1 MKEVALHLHL
11 CEATHISG
19 TQLISPLLKS
29 DLQRVDIDRQQFAD
43 KFANAIQHEF
53 LMKGRFS
60 ELAKLLID
68 QEIDHEVLKV
78 ELDASPAHYY
88 PELSLPFDMFYF
100 SAAESDMY
108 WIGFIPVLGLSGVGK
123 NLEALRQNM
132 IDNIRLEFI
141 RHQRLASIPSL
152 ITTQWF
158 SDVKV
163 HAHPTDFFFYTMSEM
178 EEMQQE
184 KEDQLIQKI
193 LKRFPV
199 EHNELVGLE
208 EKYEQLATTL
218 KSNTPTS
225 VLVVGGS
232 GKGKTEVIRQFVRE
246 REKHQMGQVKVWQ
259 TTAAQLIHR
268 LTGLGSWED
277 YLAQLC
283 NELRTTGDI
292 LYFPSLAD
300 LFEVGQYVGNNLSIA
315 DYLRDYISRG
325 DIVVLT
331 ECTPEQATRIEMRA
345 PGFLAL
351 FAEIRLPELERDQL
365 EQIVVRKSNFLA
377 SKHQLQADED
387 AALEILRLQQW
398 FTPYSGLPG
407 KTLVFLDSLY
417 SEKKKT
423 ADPNVRKA
431 DIYHA
436 FSQETGLPE
445 FMIHDQLPLIYD
457 EVNSFFQQNI
467 YGQREA
473 IEIVLELL
481 FSIKAAVIKRGKP
494 LASLLFVGPT
504 GVGKTEM
511 AKVLAQFLFGN
522 REKMIRFD
530 MSEYA
535 DLQAVMR
542 LTGDTGTGEGLLTG
556 TVRQNPFS
564 VILFD
569 ELEKVHSSFY
579 DLLLQILGEGRLTDA
594 RGRVADFCST
604 IIIMTSNI
612 GARAFQTGGIG
623 FSDTDTSESDASQHF
638 RTAVQSHF
646 RPELFNRLDRII
658 AFAPLQKAVIRLI
671 VNRELDQLKKREGF
685 EGRDL
690 IFELDKDVR
699 DYLGTEGYNARYGAR
714 FLQRTLR
721 EKLIIPLSHQLNL
734 FDYQTP
740 LHVHAYMKEDEL
752 VFDIQKRKEVP
763 LLESMLSEK
772 DDLRTGEFVEQVT
785 ARRRLTHQ
793 IMEATLY
800 AKVLSQL
807 DQLERNLKYLKK
819 RKKENEFWQNSTQTK
834 QYMDLMELK
843 GRMEQAMTDIE
854 QVELDNFLMIHDAE
868 IDPKAQFEIFT
879 NWEKEFTT
887 LKTQLI
893 QLESN
898 TYSTCSLAIYG
909 AVGSLYELT
918 KIYLEIAKRKGFEVT
933 HHTVWFDSQAKD
945 EEKKYIRKKGHTHSM
960 SDQYFLIGLEMEITG
975 DLSFFYLQGE
985 EGFQKYINKK
995 RVPLNYFVA
1004 MQQGTLKEYDTP
1016 EGVHRQKFF
1025 SQQTY
1030 RRTYHPTE
1038 GLQDT
1043 RYRVTLPGKHF
1054 DKNLFQLLEEKFEQK
1069 LNQYLIS

>member
-1 MKEVALHLHL
+1 MA
-11 CEATHISG
+11 
-19 TQLISPLLKS
+19 
-29 DLQRVDIDRQQFAD
+29 
-43 KFANAIQHEF
+43 
-53 LMKGRFS
+53 
-60 ELAKLLID
+60 
-68 QEIDHEVLKV
+68 
-78 ELDASPAHYY
+78 
-88 PELSLPFDMFYF
+88 
-100 SAAESDMY
+100 
-108 WIGFIPVLGLSGVGK
+108 
-123 NLEALRQNM
+123 
-132 IDNIRLEFI
+132 
-141 RHQRLASIPSL
+141 
-152 ITTQWF
+152 
-158 SDVKV
+158 
-163 HAHPTDFFFYTMSEM
+163 EM

-199 EHNELVGLE
+199 ENNELVGLRD
-208 EKYEQLATTL
+208 KYDQLITTL

-232 GKGKTEVIRQFVRE
+232 GKGKTEVIRQFIRE

-268 LTGLGSWED
+268 LTAMGSWED

-283 NELRTTGDI
+283 NELRATGDI
-292 LYFPSLAD
+292 LYFPNLAD
-300 LFEVGQYVGNNLSIA
+300 LFEVGQYVGNNLSVA

-331 ECTPEQATRIEMRA
+331 ECTPEQASRIELRA

-351 FAEIRLPELERDQL
+351 FSEIRLPELERDQL
-365 EQIVVRKSNFLA
+365 EKIVVKKSKFLA
-377 SKHQLQADED
+377 KKHQLKADDD

-407 KTLVFLDSLY
+407 KTLVFLDSLF

-423 ADPNVRKA
+423 DDLAVKKA

-445 FMIHDQLPLIYD
+445 FMINDQLPLIYD
-457 EVNSFFQQNI
+457 DVNGFFQKNI
-467 YGQREA
+467 YGQKEA
-473 IEIVLELL
+473 IDIVLELL

-542 LTGDTGTGEGLLTG
+542 LTGDTGGEGLLTG

-579 DLLLQILGEGRLTDA
+579 DLLLQILGEGRLTDS

-623 FSDTDTSESDASQHF
+623 FSETETSESDASQHF
-638 RTAVQSHF
+638 RTAVQTHF

-671 VNRELDQLKKREGF
+671 VNRELEQLKKREGF

-690 IFELDKDVR
+690 KFELEEEVR
-699 DYLGTEGYNARYGAR
+699 DFLGTRGYNARYGAR

-734 FDYQTP
+734 FEYQTP
-740 LHVHAYMKEDEL
+740 LLVKGYMKEDEL

-763 LLESMLSEK
+763 LLESMLSA
-772 DDLRTGEFVEQVT
+772 DTDLRIGEFVERVT
-785 ARRRLTHQ
+785 AARRLIHQ
-793 IMEATLY
+793 VMEATLY
-800 AKVLSQL
+800 SRVLSQL

-819 RKKENEFWQNSTQTK
+819 RKKESEFWQNSVQSK
-834 QYMDLMELK
+834 QYMDLQELK
-843 GRMEQAMTDIE
+843 AKMERAIKDIE
-854 QVELDNFLMIHDAE
+854 QIELDNFLLIHDANIE
-868 IDPKAQFEIFT
+868 PQVQLEKFIP
-879 NWEKEFTT
+879 WEKAFTL

-893 QLESN
+893 QLESE
-898 TYSTCSLAIYG
+898 TYATCSLAIYG
-909 AVGSLYELT
+909 AAGSLFELANLYE
-918 KIYLEIAKRKGFEVT
+918 EIAKRKAFEVKPYT
-933 HHTVWFDSQAKD
+933 IWFDSQPKD
-945 EEKKYIRKKGHTHSM
+945 EEQKYIRKKGLNHSM
-960 SDQYFLIGLEMEITG
+960 PDHFYLIGVEMEIKG
-975 DLSFFYLQGE
+975 PLSFFYLQGE
-985 EGFQKYINKK
+985 EGFQKYVNKK
-995 RVPLNYFVA
+995 RVPMSYFVA
-1004 MQQGTLKEYDTP
+1004 LQKGPLQDYDTP

-1025 SQQTY
+1025 SQQNY

-1043 RYRVTLPGKHF
+1043 HYRVTLPGKHF
-1054 DKNLFQLLEEKFEQK
+1054 DKNLFALLEEKFEQK

>member
-1 MKEVALHLHL
+1 MKKTALNLHL

-19 TQLISPLLKS
+19 TQLVSPLLKP
-29 DLQRVDIDRQQFAD
+29 DLQRIDIDHKLFAD
-43 KFANAIQHEF
+43 KLANAIQSEF
-53 LMKGRFS
+53 LSRGKFS
-60 ELAKLLID
+60 EFAKLLVD
-68 QEIDHEVLKV
+68 SEIGHEVLHVK
-78 ELDASPAHYY
+78 LTPSPAHFY
-88 PELSLPFDMFYF
+88 PELTLPFDMFF
-100 SAAESDMY
+100 ISAAEKDTY
-108 WIGFIPVLGLSGVGK
+108 WIGFVPVLKLTAVGD
-123 NLEALRQNM
+123 EMESLRKNM
-132 IDNIRLEFI
+132 IDNIHLEFI
-141 RHQRLASIPSL
+141 RHQRLASIPSIL
-152 ITTQWF
+152 TTQWYN
-158 SDVKV
+158 DVKI
-163 HAHPTDFFFYTMSEM
+163 HSHLTDFFFHTMAEI

-193 LKRFPV
+193 LQPFPV
-199 EHNELVGLE
+199 EKNELVGLE
-208 EKYEQLATTL
+208 DKYDQLATTL
-218 KSNTPTS
+218 KSSTPTS

-246 REKHQMGQVKVWQ
+246 REKHQMAAVKVWQ
-259 TTAAQLIHR
+259 TTAAQLIHQ

-283 NELRTTGDI
+283 NELRSTGDI

-300 LFEVGQYVGNNLSIA
+300 LFEVGQYVGNNLSVA

-331 ECTPEQATRIEMRA
+331 ECTPEQAARIELRA

-351 FAEIRLPELERDQL
+351 FAEVRLPELEREQL
-365 EQIVVRKSNFLA
+365 EKIVIRKSKYLA
-377 SKHQLQADED
+377 RKHQLKADED

-407 KTLVFLDSLY
+407 KTLVFLDSLF

-423 ADPNVRKA
+423 DNPSVQKA

-445 FMIHDQLPLIYD
+445 FMIHDQLPLVYD
-457 EVNSFFQQNI
+457 EVNQFFQQNI
-467 YGQREA
+467 YGQQEA
-473 IEIVLELL
+473 ISIVLELL

-511 AKVLAQFLFGN
+511 AKVLAQFLFGK

-542 LTGDTGTGEGLLTG
+542 LTGDTGGGEGLLTG

-569 ELEKVHSSFY
+569 ELEKVHGSFY

-594 RGRVADFCST
+594 KGRVADFCST

-623 FSDTDTSESDASQHF
+623 FSDTDTSVSDASQHF

-671 VNRELDQLKKREGF
+671 VDRELEQLKKREGF
-685 EGRDL
+685 ESRDL
-690 IFELDKDVR
+690 IFELDKEVR
-699 DYLGTEGYNARYGAR
+699 DFLGREGYNARYGAR

-721 EKLIIPLSHQLNL
+721 SKLILPLAHQLNL
-734 FDYQTP
+734 YAYETP
-740 LHVHAYMKEDEL
+740 LHVRAKVAGDEL
-752 VFDIQKRKEVP
+752 VFDIQKRKDIP
-763 LLESMLSEK
+763 LLESMISTESG
-772 DDLRTGEFVEQVT
+772 LRTGEFVERVT
-785 ARRRLTHQ
+785 DNRRLTHQ

-800 AKVLSQL
+800 AKVLSEL
-807 DQLERNLKYLKK
+807 DQLERTLRYLKK
-819 RKKENEFWQNSTQTK
+819 KKKESTFWKNSRQSK
-834 QYMDLMELK
+834 KYMDLQELK
-843 GRMEQAMTDIE
+843 GRMEQAMQGIE
-854 QVELDNFLMIHDAE
+854 QIEQDNFLLIHDE
-868 IDPKAQFEIFT
+868 QINPQEQLGKYT
-879 NWEKEFTT
+879 LWEKEFTG
-887 LKTQLI
+887 LKTQLL
-893 QLESN
+893 QLESEA
-898 TYSTCSLAIYG
+898 YRTCCLGIYG
-909 AVGSLYELT
+909 AAGSLFELA
-918 KIYLEIAKRKGFEVT
+918 KIYQEIIKQKKFDVKL
-933 HHTVWFDSQAKD
+933 HSVWFDNQPKD
-945 EEKKYIRKKGHTHSM
+945 EEHKYVRKKGLNHSLPE
-960 SDQYFLIGLEMEITG
+960 QYFLIGIEMEISG
-975 DLSFFYLQGE
+975 ELAFFYLQGE

-995 RVPLNYFVA
+995 RVPHNYFVA
-1004 MQQGTLKEYDTP
+1004 LQQGPLKAFDTP
-1016 EGVHRQKFF
+1016 EGVHRRKFF
-1025 SQQTY
+1025 SQQNY

-1038 GLQDT
+1038 GLHDT
-1043 RYRVTLPGKHF
+1043 SYRVTLPGKHF
-1054 DKNLFQLLEEKFEQK
+1054 DKNLFSLLEEKFEQK
-1069 LNQYLIS
+1069 LNEYLIA